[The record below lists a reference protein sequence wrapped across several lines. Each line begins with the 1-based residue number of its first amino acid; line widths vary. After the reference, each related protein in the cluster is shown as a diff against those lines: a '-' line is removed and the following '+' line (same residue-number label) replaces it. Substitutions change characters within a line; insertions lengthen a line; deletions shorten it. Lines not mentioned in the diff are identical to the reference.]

1 MKKVFEPKQIEKKWY
16 SFWEKNNLFSPKV
29 SSNKKTYS
37 IMIPPPN
44 VTGSLHMGHGFQNTL
59 MDVLSRYKRLKGFE
73 VLWQPGIDHAGIAT
87 QLVVERNLEQ
97 KGLSREKIGRS
108 RFEKEVWKWKSKS
121 GNIISSQL
129 KRLGASLDW
138 NREKFTMD
146 DDFSEAVTEVFCSL
160 YDEGLIYRGYRLV
173 NWDVSLK
180 TAISDLEVLS
190 EEENAKIW
198 HITYKNKERSI
209 VVATTRPETMFGDV
223 AIAVNPNDKRYI
235 DLIGETF
242 EIPISGKSI
251 KIISDNYVDKD
262 FGTGCLKIT
271 PAHDFND
278 FEIGKRHQ
286 LPMVNILDKN
296 GLLNKNVPKKYQ
308 NLTPIEAR
316 KILLT
321 DLKNIGALVKE
332 LDHRHNVPRSE
343 RTGEI
348 LEPMLTKQWYLKS
361 KNLSK
366 EAIKLVRDKKIKF
379 IPSNWEK
386 TYFSWMKDI
395 RDWCISRQLW
405 WGHRIPAW
413 YDDKGKVYVGA
424 SEKKVRTKY
433 KLNNSIKLEQDTDV
447 LDTWFSS
454 QLWTFVTLGWPKKTK
469 LLKKF
474 HPSSV
479 LVTGFDIIFFWVARM
494 IMISQKF
501 LKEVPFKEVYIHG
514 LVRDSEGEKMSKSKG
529 NILDPIDIIDGINL
543 KDLINKRTTNLINP
557 NQKQKIVA
565 RTSKDYPNGI
575 PSYGTDAIR
584 FTFCSLASG
593 SRDLNFDLKRVE
605 GYRNFCNKLWNAS
618 RFILLQCDQKNLSKN
633 SSKSMEDI
641 WIQKELDKALNSYT
655 THIENY
661 RFDLATQ
668 VIYEF
673 VWEEYC
679 DWYIEFCK
687 VRLQNKSLS
696 KIEKSQILTS
706 LVNTLESILIALHP
720 IIPFVTEEIWQ
731 QLKKYHKLKV
741 KSISLRKFPKTK
753 GSKKN
758 FDDINLIKSTIVG
771 IRNFRSEMKLSP
783 KIEIELIMDKRNKNF
798 KILEIYK
805 VYLEQLCGVSN
816 IAYASNPPPSSIILV
831 PGDKIFI
838 PLKGLINPNLEITR
852 NSESLNK
859 LNKSLVLLQDQLGNE
874 KFLNN
879 APKLLIKERK
889 TQLKEIKTKISE
901 TKKHLK
907 VLKEV

>member
-469 LLKKF
+469 YLKKF

-641 WIQKELDKALNSYT
+641 WIQKELDEALNIYT

-673 VWEEYC
+673 VWEKYC

-798 KILEIYK
+798 KILGIYK

>member
-308 NLTPIEAR
+308 NLTPTEAR

-469 LLKKF
+469 HLKKF

-673 VWEEYC
+673 VWEKYC

-758 FDDINLIKSTIVG
+758 FEDINLIKSTIVG

-783 KIEIELIMDKRNKNF
+783 KIKIELIMDKRNKNF

>member
-278 FEIGKRHQ
+278 FEIGIRHQ

-469 LLKKF
+469 HLKKF

-641 WIQKELDKALNSYT
+641 WIQKELDEALNSYT

-673 VWEEYC
+673 VWEKYC

-798 KILEIYK
+798 KILGIYK